1 MAPATRLG
9 RGAQYLLGQCGC
21 HTAGDAVAYSV
32 FVVGFVATL
41 AYFNFVDVYDNYF
54 FRSDHSAGYNV
65 LRVVFMAYLFWL
77 VSFVGQKALASV
89 AGMGSLASI
98 KLHERLALGFFVGGA
113 VLTIVML
120 VLGYLNLYWRAV
132 AALIAIPII
141 AISYRDFVLSMRE
154 ARSAVAWFV
163 RDKSMFRTISLGAM
177 LTGVTFFGGV
187 LLLVKGLYPQGGH
200 DYYQHYSQFYTLV
213 IDNHG
218 IWPNDFWYH

>member
-1 MAPATRLG
+1 MNPTRSPSAVAPATRLG
-9 RGAQYLLGQCGC
+9 RGAQYLLSQCGC

-77 VSFVGQKALASV
+77 VSFVGQKALVSA
-89 AGMGSLASI
+89 AGMESLASI

-120 VLGYLNLYWRAV
+120 VLGYLN
-132 AALIAIPII
+132 
-141 AISYRDFVLSMRE
+141 
-154 ARSAVAWFV
+154 
-163 RDKSMFRTISLGAM
+163 
-177 LTGVTFFGGV
+177 
-187 LLLVKGLYPQGGH
+187 
-200 DYYQHYSQFYTLV
+200 
-213 IDNHG
+213 
-218 IWPNDFWYH
+218 